1 MGTLGNQRESA
12 GAEIWNAASVN
23 LDDAI
28 DDAFENGSRFQ
39 VARPHVGVPV
49 DPTLFSCERIEDGSG
64 SFANARQRI
73 SAFQYIGD
81 SALA

>member
-1 MGTLGNQRESA
+1 VGTLGNQRESA

-39 VARPHVGVPV
+39 VARPHV
-49 DPTLFSCERIEDGSG
+49 
-64 SFANARQRI
+64 
-73 SAFQYIGD
+73 
-81 SALA
+81 